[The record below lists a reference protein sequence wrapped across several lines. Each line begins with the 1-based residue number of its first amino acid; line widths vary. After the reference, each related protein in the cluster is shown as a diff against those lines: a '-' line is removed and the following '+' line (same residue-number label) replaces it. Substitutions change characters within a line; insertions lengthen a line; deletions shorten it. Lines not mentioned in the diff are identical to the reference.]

1 MARFARRES
10 TKICLFRL
18 FLGYLGI
25 WVCSRQLRGLI
36 SYCRVSYCHGRR
48 CTLFM
53 FLLISGGFAVILLII
68 LLWSVGSLLDPFLV
82 PLGFFNGCPRRPLG

>member
-36 SYCRVSYCHGRR
+36 SYAV
-48 CTLFM
+48 
-53 FLLISGGFAVILLII
+53 FLIAMEGGVH
-68 LLWSVGSLLDPFLV
+68 VTVVDVTTVDG
-82 PLGFFNGCPRRPLG
+82 NN